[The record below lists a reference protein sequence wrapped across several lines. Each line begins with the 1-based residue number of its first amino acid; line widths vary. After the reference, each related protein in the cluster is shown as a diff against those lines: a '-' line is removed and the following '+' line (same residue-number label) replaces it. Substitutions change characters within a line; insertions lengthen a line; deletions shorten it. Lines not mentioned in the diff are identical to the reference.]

1 MMYQRNHVFVFW
13 ALLLSAGWMQAQDL
27 RGVVN
32 SYYRVIEID
41 TCQPSVIVAPKPT
54 LARGDVVLLYQA
66 KGMSTD
72 TTNDA
77 RFGIVLDN
85 SGAGTFAY
93 NAVYAV
99 RGNEIIL
106 RSAIGMPF
114 DPLIGVQCI
123 RVATATSAT
132 VSDTV
137 RALAWDGYVGGIVAI
152 DCSDELTVA
161 APISAAGAGFR
172 GGRVSMN
179 TLDTAEFRW
188 AFPDDGPGGGKGE
201 SCADIPRWLWNGRA
215 PNATGGGGGNARNG
229 GGGGGGNTARG
240 GGGGLQTSEYNAI
253 DVSGHGG
260 IGIVLPSY
268 DARLLMGGGGGGGH
282 QNDMQGTD
290 GGSGGGIVLLRA
302 RTLVMRQGGEID
314 VSGTPAAMSM
324 VDGAGGGGAGGTV
337 LLDVEFDAQS
347 VPVRAEGG
355 AGGDARGT
363 DRCYA
368 PGGGGS
374 GGLVAVTASSGLN
387 LSSIRSALLGGRAGM
402 YFGNAVAC
410 PDSSNYGALPGGYGS
425 LTRIVD
431 PPKPGP
437 PLVQP
442 MLVTRDTS
450 ICAGT
455 RLALEVQNA
464 QRIQWRPSG
473 MVESATSAST
483 RTIALDSSVTLAVEM
498 LSERGCTVIDSIRVT
513 VTPGP
518 KATLTYASTI
528 LSASRPSIRIA
539 TTTSYASYRW
549 SSGQTTAAIDVDQPG
564 SYWVSITDS
573 NGCVG
578 RSDTVVIRNVTPS
591 AIKLIVQDATVRPGE
606 PTRVTMQLRQDDTLY
621 FDVSF
626 VIDLQ
631 VRATMLVPADDRITG
646 TTGDVRMRVVG
657 TTLDKLSRTLTMRLQ
672 CDINEGEPRRRTIS
686 FPFTGALGDSVS
698 SQVAIVSCA
707 TSDASV
713 ACVVEREGRARMDT
727 LCVQDGRVRLFDGV
741 EGVRAAIRGGAL
753 ECEGAL
759 DGVDVSCVDLLGR
772 QLSVICSGTGTT
784 LRCTTVSDAVGPQW
798 WVIRRGQ
805 QVSIIPHLHV
815 E

>member
-1 MMYQRNHVFVFW
+1 MTNRSDHVVIC
-13 ALLLSAGWMQAQDL
+13 AVLLLSAIWMHAQDL
-27 RGVVN
+27 HGVVN

-41 TCQPSVIVAPKPT
+41 TCQPSIIVDPKPT

-66 KGMSTD
+66 KGMQVD
-72 TTNDA
+72 TTNNA
-77 RFGIVLDN
+77 QFGVVLDN
-85 SGAGTFAY
+85 SGAGTYAY
-93 NAVYAV
+93 NSVYAV

-106 RSAIGMPF
+106 RSAVGMPF

-123 RVATATSAT
+123 RVATATAAT
-132 VSDTV
+132 VIDTV
-137 RALAWDGYVGGIVAI
+137 RALPWDGYVGGIVAI
-152 DCSDELTVA
+152 DCSDTLTVA

-172 GGRVSMN
+172 GGRVSLN

-201 SCADIPRWLWNGRA
+201 SCADIPRWLQNGRA

-240 GGGGLQTSEYNAI
+240 GGGGLQTSEFNAV

-268 DARLLMGGGGGGGH
+268 QARLLMGGGGGGGH

-290 GGSGGGIVLLRA
+290 GGTGGGIVIIRA
-302 RTLVMRQGGEID
+302 RTLVMRQGGKID
-314 VSGTPAAMSM
+314 VSGTSAAMSM

-337 LLDVEFDAQS
+337 LLHVEQAPQS
-347 VPVRAEGG
+347 IPVRAEGG

-374 GGLVAVTASSGLN
+374 GGLIAVTQSSALQ
-387 LSSIRSALLGGRAGM
+387 LSSIQPAILGGRAGM
-402 YFGNAVAC
+402 YFGLAVAC
-410 PDSSNYGALPGGYGS
+410 PDSSNYGATPGGYGG

-431 PPKPGP
+431 PPQPGP
-437 PLVQP
+437 PLVPP

-455 RLALEVQNA
+455 HLALEVQNA
-464 QRIQWRPSG
+464 QRIQWRPAG
-473 MVESATSAST
+473 MVQSATSAST

-498 LSERGCTVIDSIRVT
+498 LSDRGCSVIDSIRVT

-528 LSASRPSIRIA
+528 LSSSRPSIRVA

-564 SYWVSITDS
+564 TYWVSVTDQ

-578 RSDTVVIRNVTPS
+578 RSDTVVIRNVNPS
-591 AIKLIVQDATVRPGE
+591 AIELLVQDATVRPGE
-606 PTRVTMQLRQDDTLY
+606 LTRVTMQLRQDDTLY
-621 FDVSF
+621 FDISLVF
-626 VIDLQ
+626 DLQ

-646 TTGDVRMRVVG
+646 TTGDVRMRMLG
-657 TTLDKLSRTLTMRLQ
+657 TTLDKLTRTLTMRLQ
-672 CDINEGEPRRRTIS
+672 CDINDGEPRRRTIS

-698 SQVAIVSCA
+698 SQIAIASCA
-707 TSDASV
+707 TSDTSV

-727 LCVQDGRVRLFDGV
+727 LCVHDGRVRLFDGV
-741 EGVRAAIRGGAL
+741 EGVRAAFRDGAL
-753 ECEGAL
+753 ECEGAIE
-759 DGVDVSCVDLLGR
+759 GIDVSCVDLLGR
-772 QLSVICSGTGTT
+772 ELHVVCAGTG
-784 LRCTTVSDAVGPQW
+784 
-798 WVIRRGQ
+798 
-805 QVSIIPHLHV
+805 
-815 E
+815 